1 MHCNNAKKFFKID
14 TAFINTEVL
23 IAYLGSFHELQMH
36 ISQKWNEVL
45 LNSKSCTMP
54 ILYLHEV
61 FPHLLVV
68 GHHFGGTFL
77 CAGVPLT
84 QCGAH
89 LHSELLQLILCHK
102 DQQYMSKYTL

>member
-1 MHCNNAKKFFKID
+1 MPIWDLSMSFKC
-14 TAFINTEVL
+14 
-23 IAYLGSFHELQMH
+23 
-36 ISQKWNEVL
+36 ISVKEWNEVL
-45 LNSKSCTMP
+45 LKSCTMP

-84 QCGAH
+84 QRGAH